1 MRTILNSRLIFVS
14 GKGGVGKTTIA
25 SKLALLQAEAQ
36 HNTLIVE
43 LNSLGNVAKLF
54 DLPSCPNTIQVIN
67 KTLHTINL
75 TPAACFEEY
84 VLRQIKFKFLFKTFF
99 DNRLVKH
106 FVSAIPG
113 LNELL
118 MLGKVIDL
126 LKAYDH
132 IIVDAQASGHGLS
145 SLQVPYV
152 VKRVVKFGPL
162 HHQAQKIIT
171 ALEDHNTTSV
181 ALVTLLEE
189 MPVNETLESFA
200 TLTKTSSLHFAG
212 VFINQALKNVPE
224 ILEAKKNLSQA
235 LKPYWQ
241 IYEFAR
247 MRFTGQQEQLQ
258 SLQKTFAA
266 SQLTSVA
273 YLPNGAH
280 NKTDLADLELF

>member
-1 MRTILNSRLIFVS
+1 MRTLLNQRLIFVS

-36 HNTLIVE
+36 KKTLVVE
-43 LNSLGNVAKLF
+43 LNSLGTAATL
-54 DLPSCPNTIQVIN
+54 LGLSPLHNTIQTVGKN
-67 KTLHTINL
+67 LHTINL
-75 TPAACFEEY
+75 TPSACFEEY
-84 VLRQIKFKFLFKTFF
+84 VLRQIKFKFLFNTFF

-126 LKAYDH
+126 LKTYDH

-162 HHQAQKIIT
+162 HRQAEKIIT
-171 ALEDHNTTSV
+171 TLEDPGITSI

-189 MPVNETLESFA
+189 IPVNETLETHTALS
-200 TLTKTSSLHFAG
+200 KSSALHFAG
-212 VFINQALKNVPE
+212 VFLNQTLKDVPE
-224 ILEAKKNLSQA
+224 ILEPKKNLPQA
-235 LKPYWQ
+235 LEPYWQ
-241 IYEFAR
+241 IYQFAR
-247 MRFTGQQEQLQ
+247 MRFTEQQEQLQ
-258 SLQKTFAA
+258 ILKKKFSA
-266 SQLTSVA
+266 SQLSPVA
-273 YLPNGAH
+273 YLPSGVH
-280 NKTDLADLELF
+280 TKSDLADLELF